1 MMKILDLST
10 DVFSG
15 MAVFP
20 GDPGV
25 RIERERSF
33 PEYPYQVTSL
43 HLGSHTGTHI
53 DAPRHF
59 LPYGAAV
66 PDIGLFSFVG
76 EAICVRPSLRESRG
90 RAIIEWSEA
99 QRQEIREGDRV
110 IFSTGWE
117 KKAGTPEYFV
127 NYPLFSDEWIAFL
140 LEKRPLLIGADLPT
154 LAGMGDPFLMH
165 REFFENR
172 TIFVEGLVRTGELP
186 TGRFFFSAA
195 PIKIENGDGSPVRAY
210 AIVDE

>member
-1 MMKILDLST
+1 
-10 DVFSG
+10 
-15 MAVFP
+15 
-20 GDPGV
+20 
-25 RIERERSF
+25 
-33 PEYPYQVTSL
+33 
-43 HLGSHTGTHI
+43 
-53 DAPRHF
+53 
-59 LPYGAAV
+59 
-66 PDIGLFSFVG
+66 
-76 EAICVRPSLRESRG
+76 
-90 RAIIEWSEA
+90 
-99 QRQEIREGDRV
+99 V